1 MIQARALLDVLK
13 RHRLVAVGAVV
24 LALIA
29 GGLLFAVTRPEPVAV
44 ATPSPTPSPT
54 PEPTPTP
61 SPTPRPTPTPT
72 PTPVPTPTPI
82 PLDQAL
88 LNQRITILFAGL
100 DANDDRRT
108 RASSFNTDAIVVAS
122 IDAAHRQVSTVALP
136 RDTVNIPLANGLLYT
151 GKVNSLYA
159 SYGIEGL
166 RGALEAT
173 YGIDID
179 YYVLLDMS
187 DFGRVITALG
197 GVQVDVPTRMID
209 GKIGLDL
216 QPGTQRL
223 NGNAAL
229 SYVRTR
235 VDTDYGRAGRQQQ
248 LVIALTRE
256 LIDPEQPVD
265 LLALANSLRSLET
278 DLPLDKLPTLLEIG
292 RRSINAEIVSQT
304 LRPPR
309 FALFE
314 GIENGPRGWVMIPNL
329 AEIRAYTQA
338 VMGGD

>member
-1 MIQARALLDVLK
+1 MNRARAFLDVLN
-13 RHRLVAVGAVV
+13 RHRRIAIGAVV
-24 LALIA
+24 VLAVIA
-29 GGLLFAVTRPEPVAV
+29 GGLVFAVTRPEPVAV
-44 ATPSPTPSPT
+44 ATPTPTPT
-54 PEPTPTP
+54 AEPTPTP
-61 SPTPRPTPTPT
+61 SPTPSPTPTPT

-82 PLDQAL
+82 PLDEAL
-88 LNQRITILFAGL
+88 LNQRITVLFAGL

-108 RASSFNTDAIVVAS
+108 RAGTFNTDAIVVAS
-122 IDAAHRQVSTVALP
+122 VDAAHTQISTVALP
-136 RDTVNIPLANGLLYT
+136 RDTVNIPLANGLIYT

-166 RGALEAT
+166 RGALETT
-173 YGIDID
+173 YGIEID

-187 DFGRVITALG
+187 DFGRIITALG

-216 QPGTQRL
+216 QAGTQRL
-223 NGNAAL
+223 SGNDAL
-229 SYVRTR
+229 RYVRTR

-256 LIDPEQPVD
+256 LVNPAQPVD
-265 LLALANSLRSLET
+265 LLALAGSLRSLET

-292 RRSINAEIVSQT
+292 RRSAAAEIVSQT

-314 GIENGPRGWVMIPNL
+314 GIEDGPRGWIMIPNL
-329 AEIRAYTQA
+329 AEMRAYTQA
-338 VMGGD
+338 VMGGE

>member
-1 MIQARALLDVLK
+1 MTRTQAFVAALS
-13 RHRLVAVGAVV
+13 RHRRIVIGAV
-24 LALIA
+24 AILIVVA
-29 GGLLFAVTRPEPVAV
+29 GGLAFALTRPAPVAQVV
-44 ATPSPTPSPT
+44 ATPSPTPEPTPSPSPT

-61 SPTPRPTPTPT
+61 SPTP
-72 PTPVPTPTPI
+72 VPTPTPI
-82 PLDQAL
+82 PFDEAL
-88 LNQRITILFAGL
+88 LNQRITVLFAGL

-108 RASSFNTDAIVVAS
+108 RAYSFNTDAIVVAS
-122 IDAAHRQVSTVALP
+122 IDAAHSQISTVALP
-136 RDTVNIPLANGLLYT
+136 RDTVDIPLGNGLYYG

-197 GVQVDVPTRMID
+197 GVKVSVPNRLID

-216 QPGTQRL
+216 HAGTQVL
-223 NGNAAL
+223 DGNDAL
-229 SYVRTR
+229 RYVRTR

-248 LVIALTRE
+248 LVIATVRE
-256 LIDPEQPVD
+256 LINPSQPVD
-265 LLALANSLRSLET
+265 LLALAGSLNSLET
-278 DLPLDKLPTLLEIG
+278 DLPLDKLPTLLEIA
-292 RRSINAEIVSQT
+292 RRSINAEIVSQV

-329 AEIRAYTQA
+329 PEIRGYVQA
-338 VMGGD
+338 VMGD

>member
-1 MIQARALLDVLK
+1 MNRARAVLDVLN
-13 RHRLVAVGAVV
+13 RHRRIAIGAVVV

-29 GGLLFAVTRPEPVAV
+29 GALVFAMTRPAPVAV
-44 ATPSPTPSPT
+44 ASPTPSPT
-54 PEPTPTP
+54 AEPTPTP

-82 PLDQAL
+82 PLDRAL
-88 LNQRITILFAGL
+88 LNQRITVLFAGL

-122 IDAAHRQVSTVALP
+122 IDAAHTQISTVALP
-136 RDTVNIPLANGLLYT
+136 RDTVDLPLGNGYFYG

-159 SYGIEGL
+159 TYGIEGL
-166 RGALEAT
+166 RDALEAS
-173 YGIDID
+173 YGIGID
-179 YYVLLDMS
+179 YYVVLDMS
-187 DFGRVITALG
+187 DFGRLVNALG
-197 GVQVDVPTRMID
+197 GVEVNVPTGMID

-216 QPGTQRL
+216 QAGVQRL
-223 NGNAAL
+223 DGNDAL
-229 SYVRTR
+229 RYVRTR

-248 LVIALTRE
+248 VLVALARE
-256 LIDPEQPVD
+256 LLDPQEPINRLELVT
-265 LLALANSLRSLET
+265 SLRSLET
-278 DLPLDKLPTLLEIG
+278 DLPLTKLPTLIEIG
-292 RRSINAEIVSQT
+292 RRSAEAEVVSQT

-329 AEIRAYTQA
+329 AEMRAYVQS